1 MKGDKKDMNDFR
13 GVCLLPIMSRILARM
28 LATRLRNWAEATGA
42 LDENQAG
49 FRQGRLT
56 ADATQIFVRIQEDVK
71 VVRNI
76 EDINN
81 ENNGKEKRKY
91 MGTLLHLRKAYQ
103 RVCRPILW
111 AILEKYR
118 LLSKVIDK
126 LKDLH
131 EFPSYRVR
139 EEESDS
145 MEFIPQRRLR
155 EGCTTSPVIFNIFH
169 LVVIRVAEQ
178 ERAGET
184 EKRSKKVGIEWSFMP
199 GHSLPPKNVKNT
211 FNSEAKNVTLTRS
224 LFADGT
230 TIIGMSN
237 EIEEGKQIIEKVMGE
252 LEERANESME
262 EKMEFG
268 ERGSEEI
275 RMLATYIGNERDT
288 NM

>member
-1 MKGDKKDMNDFR
+1 M
-13 GVCLLPIMSRILARM
+13 
-28 LATRLRNWAEATGA
+28 
-42 LDENQAG
+42 
-49 FRQGRLT
+49 
-56 ADATQIFVRIQEDVK
+56 
-71 VVRNI
+71 
-76 EDINN
+76 
-81 ENNGKEKRKY
+81 
-91 MGTLLHLRKAYQ
+91 
-103 RVCRPILW
+103 
-111 AILEKYR
+111 
-118 LLSKVIDK
+118 
-126 LKDLH
+126 
-131 EFPSYRVR
+131 
-139 EEESDS
+139 
-145 MEFIPQRRLR
+145 
-155 EGCTTSPVIFNIFH
+155 
-169 LVVIRVAEQ
+169 VIRVAEQ

-184 EKRSKKVGIEWSFMP
+184 EKRSKKVGIDWSFMP

-288 NM
+288 NV